1 MKNFLFLVITILTF
15 NSCKSTNYINRNNDI
30 FNLDKSLEEIIETK
44 DTEIFRLIS
53 EVEMSGSSDI
63 LVIENK
69 NDVYSVYY
77 LEKEFKKVKTSKV
90 NISREKYEKFI
101 KELKELNFE
110 NLEGY
115 KENAV
120 DDGIKYRFQYYY
132 NGKYNVITRNN
143 PQTGKGFDGVFLQ
156 ITNLIYSLKK

>member
-15 NSCKSTNYINRNNDI
+15 NSCKSTNYISKNDEI
-30 FNLDKSLEEIIETK
+30 FNLDKSLEEIIETNY
-44 DTEIFRLIS
+44 TEIFRLIS

-156 ITNLIYSLKK
+156 ITDLMYSLKK

>member
-1 MKNFLFLVITILTF
+1 MKKIILFFITFFTF
-15 NSCKSTNYINRNNDI
+15 YSCNSTNCISKNNEI
-30 FNLDKSLEEIIETK
+30 FNLNQSLEEIIQTEN
-44 DTEIFRLIS
+44 TEIFRLIS

-69 NDVYSVYY
+69 NDVNSVYY

-90 NISREKYEKFI
+90 HISKEKYEKFI

-110 NLEGY
+110 NLERY

-132 NGKYNVITRNN
+132 NGKYNVITRNT
-143 PQTGKGFDGVFLQ
+143 PQTGKGFDAVFLQ
-156 ITNLIYSLKK
+156 ITNLMYSFKK

>member
-1 MKNFLFLVITILTF
+1 MKKIILFFITFFTF
-15 NSCKSTNYINRNNDI
+15 YSCNSTNCISKNNEI
-30 FNLDKSLEEIIETK
+30 FNLNQSLEEIIQTEN
-44 DTEIFRLIS
+44 TEIFRLIS

-63 LVIENK
+63 LMIENK

-115 KENAV
+115 KNNNV
-120 DDGIKYRFQYYY
+120 DDGIEYRFQYYF

>member
-1 MKNFLFLVITILTF
+1 
-15 NSCKSTNYINRNNDI
+15 
-30 FNLDKSLEEIIETK
+30 
-44 DTEIFRLIS
+44 
-53 EVEMSGSSDI
+53 MSGSSDI

-69 NDVYSVYY
+69 NDVNSVYY

-156 ITNLIYSLKK
+156 ITNLMYSLKK

>member
-1 MKNFLFLVITILTF
+1 MKKTILFFITLFTF
-15 NSCKSTNYINRNNDI
+15 YSCNSINYINKNNEI

-53 EVEMSGSSDI
+53 ESKMGASSDI

-69 NDVYSVYY
+69 NDAYSVYY
-77 LEKEFKKVKTSKV
+77 LEKEFKKIKTSKFK
-90 NISREKYEKFI
+90 ISKEKYESLI
-101 KELKELNFE
+101 KNLKELNFE

-115 KENAV
+115 KSNNV
-120 DDGIKYRFQYYY
+120 DDGIEYRFQYYL

-143 PQTGKGFDGVFLQ
+143 PQTGKGYDADFLQ
-156 ITNLIYSLKK
+156 ITDLVYSLKK

>member
-1 MKNFLFLVITILTF
+1 MKKTIIFFVTIFTITACSSI
-15 NSCKSTNYINRNNDI
+15 NYISKNDEI

-44 DTEIFRLIS
+44 DTQIFRLIS
-53 EVEMSGSSDI
+53 EIRMGASSEI

-77 LEKEFKKVKTSKV
+77 FEKEFKRVKTSKFK
-90 NISREKYEKFI
+90 ISKEKYESFI
-101 KELKELNFE
+101 KKLKELNFE

-115 KENAV
+115 KSNSV
-120 DDGIKYRFQYYY
+120 DDGIEYRFQYYY

-156 ITNLIYSLKK
+156 IIDLIYSLKK

>member
-1 MKNFLFLVITILTF
+1 MKTILF
-15 NSCKSTNYINRNNDI
+15 YLIIFLSIFSCNSTNYINRNNDI

-90 NISREKYEKFI
+90 HISKEKYESFI
-101 KELKELNFE
+101 KKLKELNFE
-110 NLEGY
+110 NLDGY
-115 KENAV
+115 KSNSV
-120 DDGIKYRFQYYY
+120 DDGIEYHFQYYF

-143 PQTGKGFDGVFLQ
+143 PQTGKGYDAVFLQ
-156 ITNLIYSLKK
+156 ITDLMYSLKK

>member
-1 MKNFLFLVITILTF
+1 MKKTIIFFVTIFTITTCSSI
-15 NSCKSTNYINRNNDI
+15 NYISKNDEI

-44 DTEIFRLIS
+44 DIQIFRLIYEIRMGASS
-53 EVEMSGSSDI
+53 EI

-77 LEKEFKKVKTSKV
+77 FEKEFKRVKTSKFK
-90 NISREKYEKFI
+90 ISKEKYESFI
-101 KELKELNFE
+101 KKLKELNFE

-115 KENAV
+115 KSNSV
-120 DDGIKYRFQYYY
+120 DDGIEYRFQYYY

-156 ITNLIYSLKK
+156 IIDLIYSLKK

>member
-1 MKNFLFLVITILTF
+1 MKKRILFFITFFTF
-15 NSCKSTNYINRNNDI
+15 YSCNSINYISRNNEI

-53 EVEMSGSSDI
+53 EAKMGASSDI

-69 NDVYSVYY
+69 NDVYYVYY
-77 LEKEFKKVKTSKV
+77 LEKEFKKVKTSKIK
-90 NISREKYEKFI
+90 ISKEKYESLI
-101 KELKELNFE
+101 KNLKELNFE

-115 KENAV
+115 KSNNV
-120 DDGIKYRFQYYY
+120 DDGIEYRFQYYF

-143 PQTGKGFDGVFLQ
+143 PQTGKGYDAVFLQ
-156 ITNLIYSLKK
+156 ITDLIYSLKK

>member
-1 MKNFLFLVITILTF
+1 MKKIILFFIIFFTF
-15 NSCKSTNYINRNNDI
+15 YSCNSINYISRNNEI

-53 EVEMSGSSDI
+53 EAKMGASSDI

-69 NDVYSVYY
+69 NDVYYVYY
-77 LEKEFKKVKTSKV
+77 LEKEFKKVKTSKIK
-90 NISREKYEKFI
+90 ISKEKYESLI
-101 KELKELNFE
+101 KNLKELNFE

-115 KENAV
+115 KSNNV
-120 DDGIKYRFQYYY
+120 DDGIEYRFQYYF

-143 PQTGKGFDGVFLQ
+143 PQTGKGYDAVFLQ
-156 ITNLIYSLKK
+156 ITDLIYSLKK

>member
-1 MKNFLFLVITILTF
+1 MKKIILFFITFFTF
-15 NSCKSTNYINRNNDI
+15 YSCNSTNCISKNDEI
-30 FNLDKSLEEIIETK
+30 FNLDKSLEEIIETN

>member
-1 MKNFLFLVITILTF
+1 MKNILLYLLIFLSVF
-15 NSCKSTNYINRNNDI
+15 SCNSTNYINRNNDI

-77 LEKEFKKVKTSKV
+77 LEKEFKKVKTSKIK
-90 NISREKYEKFI
+90 ISKEKYESFI
-101 KELKELNFE
+101 KKLKELNFE
-110 NLEGY
+110 NLKGY
-115 KENAV
+115 KSSKV
-120 DDGIKYRFQYYY
+120 DDGIEYRFQYYY

-143 PQTGKGFDGVFLQ
+143 PQSRSGYEEIFLQ
-156 ITNLIYSLKK
+156 IIDLMYSLKK

>member
-1 MKNFLFLVITILTF
+1 MKKTILFFITIFTF
-15 NSCKSTNYINRNNDI
+15 HSCNSINYINKNNEI

-69 NDVYSVYY
+69 NDVYSVYN
-77 LEKEFKKVKTSKV
+77 LEKEFKKVKASKIK
-90 NISREKYEKFI
+90 ISKEEYESFI
-101 KELKELNFE
+101 KKLKELNFE

-115 KENAV
+115 KSNNV
-120 DDGIKYRFQYYY
+120 DDGTEYHFQYYF

-143 PQTGKGFDGVFLQ
+143 PQTGKGYDAVFLQ
-156 ITNLIYSLKK
+156 ITDLMYSLKK

>member
-1 MKNFLFLVITILTF
+1 MKTILF
-15 NSCKSTNYINRNNDI
+15 YLLIFLSVFSCNSINYISKNDAI

-69 NDVYSVYY
+69 DDVYSVYY
-77 LEKEFKKVKTSKV
+77 FEKEFKKVKTSKIK
-90 NISREKYEKFI
+90 ISKEEYESFI
-101 KELKELNFE
+101 KKLKELNFE

-115 KENAV
+115 KTNNV
-120 DDGIKYRFQYYY
+120 DDGIEYRFQYYF

-143 PQTGKGFDGVFLQ
+143 PQTGKGYDAVFLQ
-156 ITNLIYSLKK
+156 ITDLMYSLKK

>member
-1 MKNFLFLVITILTF
+1 MKKIILFFITFFTF
-15 NSCKSTNYINRNNDI
+15 YSCNSTNCISKNDEI
-30 FNLDKSLEEIIETK
+30 FNLDKSLEEIIETN

-90 NISREKYEKFI
+90 HISKEKYESFI
-101 KELKELNFE
+101 KKLKELNFE
-110 NLEGY
+110 NLDGY
-115 KENAV
+115 KSNSV
-120 DDGIKYRFQYYY
+120 DDGIEYRFQYYH

-143 PQTGKGFDGVFLQ
+143 PQTGKGYDAVFLQ
-156 ITNLIYSLKK
+156 ITDLMYSLKK

>member
-1 MKNFLFLVITILTF
+1 MKTILF
-15 NSCKSTNYINRNNDI
+15 YLIIFLSIFSCNSTNYINRNNDI

-53 EVEMSGSSDI
+53 ESKMGASSDI

-69 NDVYSVYY
+69 DDVYSVYY
-77 LEKEFKKVKTSKV
+77 FEKEFKKIKTSKIK
-90 NISREKYEKFI
+90 ISKEKYESFI
-101 KELKELNFE
+101 KNLKELNFE

-115 KENAV
+115 KTNNV
-120 DDGIKYRFQYYY
+120 DDGIEYRFQYYF

-143 PQTGKGFDGVFLQ
+143 PQTGKGYDAVFLQ
-156 ITNLIYSLKK
+156 ITDLMYSLKK

>member
-1 MKNFLFLVITILTF
+1 MKTILF
-15 NSCKSTNYINRNNDI
+15 YLLIFLSVFSCNSINYISRNNEI

-77 LEKEFKKVKTSKV
+77 LEKEFKKVKASKIK
-90 NISREKYEKFI
+90 ISKEEYESFI
-101 KELKELNFE
+101 KNLKELNFE

-115 KENAV
+115 KSNNV
-120 DDGIKYRFQYYY
+120 DDGIEYRFKYYF

-143 PQTGKGFDGVFLQ
+143 PQTGKGYDAIFLQ
-156 ITNLIYSLKK
+156 ITDLMYSLKK

>member
-1 MKNFLFLVITILTF
+1 MKKIILFFITFFTF
-15 NSCKSTNYINRNNDI
+15 HSCNSINYISKNNEI
-30 FNLDKSLEEIIETK
+30 LNLNQSLEEIIQTEN
-44 DTEIFRLIS
+44 TEIFRLIS
-53 EVEMSGSSDI
+53 EVEISGSSDI

-90 NISREKYEKFI
+90 HISKEKYEKFI
-101 KELKELNFE
+101 KELKELKFE
-110 NLEGY
+110 NLERY

-143 PQTGKGFDGVFLQ
+143 PQ
-156 ITNLIYSLKK
+156 I

>member
-1 MKNFLFLVITILTF
+1 MKTILF
-15 NSCKSTNYINRNNDI
+15 YLLIFLSVFSCNSINYISKNDAI

-69 NDVYSVYY
+69 DDVYSVYY
-77 LEKEFKKVKTSKV
+77 FEKEFKKVKTSKIK
-90 NISREKYEKFI
+90 ISKEEYENFI
-101 KELKELNFE
+101 KNLKELNFE

-115 KENAV
+115 KTNNV
-120 DDGIKYRFQYYY
+120 DDGIEYRFQYYF

-143 PQTGKGFDGVFLQ
+143 PQTGKGHDAVFLQ
-156 ITNLIYSLKK
+156 ITDLMYSLKK